1 MHEEQIL
8 AIIKLLNECKDVD
21 LLDFILQLLNKSR

>member
-1 MHEEQIL
+1 MQEYKTTITNL
-8 AIIKLLNECKDVD
+8 IKQCNDIE